1 MNLLAHV
8 EENEFPRVFRCTESM
23 SGWNYDG
30 SGRDKPHM
38 VSDLFI
44 KEGLYWINFWE
55 KITGQKRED
64 TICSYEGCTNPHLV
78 GGHIWLARHGGSPR
92 KWCYIAPICQ
102 TCNNIRSEPDREL
115 NSGSS
120 LKKDTLV
127 VRIRKPKDET
137 EVIIPAMNNLR
148 VDAEP
153 PSPTPGGF
161 TFGTPAPT
169 FEKPPDAGTEVEIL
183 RRDLD
188 DLRTDFEKV
197 RRKLGKALATKSIGL
212 ITKEEEFEDIK
223 RPNDFRDYNHH
234 RQYPPSFKGMTSK
247 DYRAWKGDFEAYHRQ
262 EQKNREIIR
271 EQEKSSGRPSLEE
284 EQIAKDRL
292 EAELQRVLK
301 VEHEAEK
308 LAKLRAY
315 NEAEAEAK
323 AQKKHF
329 LETGEFI
336 SKVDENE
343 TREDAGNKKPVGR
356 VEF

>member
-1 MNLLAHV
+1 MPPKYEYKTVALGGKEVYQKDGHD
-8 EENEFPRVFRCTESM
+8 ENILNSYGKD
-23 SGWNYDG
+23 GWEL
-30 SGRDKPHM
+30 
-38 VSDLFI
+38 VSAYCWAASNKNQHQYYF
-44 KEGLYWINFWE
+44 
-55 KITGQKRED
+55 KRE
-64 TICSYEGCTNPHLV
+64 L
-78 GGHIWLARHGGSPR
+78 
-92 KWCYIAPICQ
+92 Q
-102 TCNNIRSEPDREL
+102 QEPQ
-115 NSGSS
+115 
-120 LKKDTLV
+120 V
-127 VRIRKPKDET
+127 DET
-137 EVIIPAMNNLR
+137 EVIIPAMDNLR

-356 VEF
+356 CDF